1 MLLDLRARTTGI
13 HGKRL
18 PRRHPSLGDV
28 GLWEEHSRWETSD
41 VKGQEIEVFLIH
53 GFTEP
58 KTTTDGTRYDMA
70 WATRP

>member
-1 MLLDLRARTTGI
+1 M
-13 HGKRL
+13 
-18 PRRHPSLGDV
+18 GDV